1 MAAAPPDRAAR
12 WTGRAPVQLLL
23 LLVAVLAGTL
33 LFPARLV
40 LAPLGFALVLS
51 ALLFAAERWPRGFD
65 RLFAASLPV
74 PVWAAAAALLALAFS
89 GALTVAER
97 LTAETAAFALLTSL
111 CLPWLVALAF
121 DGNARRAAST
131 RLRVPTWPLS
141 VLSLLGLT
149 GAFVFGGRLP
159 SAFEAA
165 VFAGFLV
172 VSCIVAVV
180 VPLTL
185 AQVRGRPE
193 LDETFGGDAPFVSVL
208 VPAYNES
215 DYVGACVESILASDY
230 PTDRMEVLV
239 VDDGSTDGTYAE
251 AAAYRDDDRVSV
263 YHRAN
268 GGKHAA
274 LNFALSCS
282 RGEFVVTVDADS
294 VLDAGALR
302 TAAAKLDANPEL
314 GAVAGTVVIDNP
326 EGVVGGVQALEYV
339 LGINTLRR
347 AFSHLGSVMVVPG
360 CLGVF
365 RREALVGVGGYDP
378 DTVTED
384 FDLTLSLLKAGWRVE
399 LSEGVVYTEAPF
411 SVSDLLHQRL
421 RWTRGNVQTLCKHR
435 DVLWTPAYG
444 SLHRFTFPLW
454 ACSLLL
460 VPLAGALVTA
470 TLVGAALHGTL
481 PAVALATGYFV
492 VVLSLVAATALD
504 VSGSDWRLLAY
515 VPLHVVGYRQ
525 FLDFVVFRTLVG
537 LLRGST
543 ERWESVARARQE
555 PSDAPSAGV
564 RAPADD

>member
-1 MAAAPPDRAAR
+1 M
-12 WTGRAPVQLLL
+12 
-23 LLVAVLAGTL
+23 
-33 LFPARLV
+33 
-40 LAPLGFALVLS
+40 
-51 ALLFAAERWPRGFD
+51 
-65 RLFAASLPV
+65 
-74 PVWAAAAALLALAFS
+74 
-89 GALTVAER
+89 
-97 LTAETAAFALLTSL
+97 
-111 CLPWLVALAF
+111 
-121 DGNARRAAST
+121 
-131 RLRVPTWPLS
+131 WPLTM
-141 VLSLLGLT
+141 LSLLGLT
-149 GAFVFGGRLP
+149 AGTVFGWRLP
-159 SAFEAA
+159 SAFESA

-180 VPLTL
+180 VPLTF
-185 AQVRGRPE
+185 AQVRSRPE
-193 LDETFGGDAPFVSVL
+193 LDETFDGDAPFVSVL

-215 DYVGACVESILASDY
+215 GYVGTCIESILASDY
-230 PTDRMEVLV
+230 PADRMEVLV

-251 AAAYRDDDRVSV
+251 AAAYRDRDDRVSV

-294 VLDAGALR
+294 VLDPGALR
-302 TAAAKLDANPEL
+302 MAVAKLDADPEL

-365 RREALVGVGGYDP
+365 RREALVEVGGYDP

-384 FDLTLSLLKAGWRVE
+384 FDLTLTLLKAGWRVE

-411 SVSDLLHQRL
+411 SFADLLHQRL
-421 RWTRGNVQTLCKHR
+421 RWTRGNVQTLRKHR

-454 ACSLLL
+454 ACSLLF
-460 VPLAGALVTA
+460 VPLAGVLVTA
-470 TLVGAALHGTL
+470 TLIGAALHGTL
-481 PAVALATGYFV
+481 LSVALATGYFV

-504 VSGSDWRLLAY
+504 VSGGDWRLLAY
-515 VPLHVVGYRQ
+515 VPFHVVGYRQ
-525 FLDFVVFRTLVG
+525 FLDFVVFRTLFG
-537 LLRGST
+537 FLRGSS

-555 PSDAPSAGV
+555 SQSNAPSAGT
-564 RAPADD
+564 PADD